1 MRPCPFCAE
10 QIQPTAIKCR
20 YCGSMLVQQPP
31 QFQPRPPQHV
41 RTTGAGATLKGLG
54 VAGCSLGV
62 VGFVAAGALDNP
74 RTHTAEWVSGVSGL
88 LLLAGFVLFLIGR
101 GQD

>member
-10 QIQPTAIKCR
+10 PIQPAAIKCR
-20 YCGSMLVQQPP
+20 HCGSMLVQQPP
-31 QFQPRPPQHV
+31 QRV